1 MEKKFEVIFSYWKEK
16 KLGYFDVL
24 PDLNVAIK
32 HIIQSKI
39 VKANTKEQAEE
50 RLQSVYSEPL
60 RIIKTKEIQQE
71 KEAVYGR

>member
-1 MEKKFEVIFSYWKEK
+1 MEKKFEIIFSYWKEK
-16 KLGYFDVL
+16 ELNYFDVL

-50 RLQSVYSEPL
+50 RLQSVYAEPL
-60 RIIKTKEIQQE
+60 HIIKTKEITQ
-71 KEAVYGR
+71 KEMTLNGR

>member
-16 KLGYFDVL
+16 ELGYFDAL
-24 PDLNVAIK
+24 PDLDIAVK
-32 HIIQSKI
+32 HIMQSKI

-60 RIIKTKEIQQE
+60 HIIKTKEIQQE
-71 KEAVYGR
+71 KETVYGR

>member
-50 RLQSVYSEPL
+50 RLQSVYAEPL

>member
-50 RLQSVYSEPL
+50 RLQSVYDEPL
-60 RIIKTKEIQQE
+60 RIIKTKEIKQRE
-71 KEAVYGR
+71 IILNGR